1 MLFLCWS
8 IYKMASVEQ
17 NIDDTSLIIPV
28 MFFRWFLLWESAQD
42 LAHEDYYSKKKYI
55 QYMNLKI
62 WDDLLFSLQ
71 NHKILQEVLKLNCL
85 LLISILSILLLI
97 NQLNH

>member
-28 MFFRWFLLWESAQD
+28 MFFRWCLLWESAQD
-42 LAHEDYYSKKKYI
+42 LAHEDYYSKKYIYI

-62 WDDLLFSLQ
+62 WDDVLFSLQ

-85 LLISILSILLLI
+85 LLISILSILFFY
-97 NQLNH
+97 

>member
-1 MLFLCWS
+1 
-8 IYKMASVEQ
+8 MASVEQ

-28 MFFRWFLLWESAQD
+28 MFFRWCLLWESAQD

-62 WDDLLFSLQ
+62 
-71 NHKILQEVLKLNCL
+71 
-85 LLISILSILLLI
+85 
-97 NQLNH
+97 

>member
-28 MFFRWFLLWESAQD
+28 MFFRWCLLWESAQD
-42 LAHEDYYSKKKYI
+42 LAHEDYYSKKYI
-55 QYMNLKI
+55 YTEKKNYVSARCMR
-62 WDDLLFSLQ
+62 WDWL
-71 NHKILQEVLKLNCL
+71 
-85 LLISILSILLLI
+85 
-97 NQLNH
+97 